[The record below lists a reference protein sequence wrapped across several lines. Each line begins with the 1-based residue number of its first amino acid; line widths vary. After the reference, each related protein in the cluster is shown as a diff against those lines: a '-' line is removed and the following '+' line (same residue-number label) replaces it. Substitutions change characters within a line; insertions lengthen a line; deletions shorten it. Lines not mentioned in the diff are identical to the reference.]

1 MDDDQDR
8 KISMLIGAFDDER
21 RNLQRAINALDQGR
35 AQLAQDVSD
44 AAAAAVADALKVLD
58 PEIQKTT
65 QALADMQRLSLWR
78 TARQHGLVAAAAIA
92 VVLFGVG
99 WYVPT
104 PSQIAARRAELDQMR
119 TAIQDLDQR
128 GARLKLNTCGPE
140 HRLCVLVHP
149 ADGASANQKI
159 YMIADGY

>member
-1 MDDDQDR
+1 MDDQDR

-21 RNLQRAINALDQGR
+21 RNLQRTINALDQGR
-35 AQLAQDVSD
+35 AQLAQDVGD
-44 AAAAAVADALKVLD
+44 AAKAAVAEALKALD

-65 QALADMQRLSLWR
+65 QGLVDIQRLSLWR
-78 TARQHGLVAAAAIA
+78 TARQHGLVAAGAIA
-92 VVLFGVG
+92 IVLFFVG

-104 PSQIAARRAELDQMR
+104 PSQIAARRAELDRLR
-119 TAIQDLDQR
+119 TGIQELDQR

-149 ADGASANQKI
+149 ADGTSADQKT